1 MLRVF
6 VEIIATFLAPFLI
19 YGLYRFFRPD
29 PQEVADAARWRP
41 YQWLA
46 LTGVLLVAASLV
58 AGRLLTERHKGAYS
72 PAVVKDGVL
81 QPSRVE

>member
-6 VEIIATFLAPFLI
+6 IEIVLTFLAPFLL

-29 PQEVADAARWRP
+29 PKEVEDAVRWRP

-46 LTGVLLVAASLV
+46 LMGVLLVAASLV
-58 AGRLLTERHKGAYS
+58 TGRLMTERHKGAYS

-81 QPSRVE
+81 QPSRIE